1 MFNQNNNIESYI
13 NMLIKTKD
21 KCEDKIQKLE
31 KEFSNLPFNYTTIQ
45 SSDVLKDILKD
56 VLKKELIVAFSFTF
70 LSAIVALITGTFLT
84 LFAINLIT
92 YCTII
97 HQFKKSKLSY
107 NKIQTLSNFL
117 MVIEQKIEIFSK
129 ANNLGVSLKNNFTV
143 EEIFNLEKQYENDI
157 NNIYNSNINQI
168 YQVYQVIC
176 DEYKKDNIYL
186 EYFERKQES
195 YDKYISTQEKSFLTE
210 EDNTIDEQFDFGF
223 FNNQYD
229 YSVNT
234 ENKKIKQKT
243 LKKF

>member
-1 MFNQNNNIESYI
+1 M
-13 NMLIKTKD
+13 
-21 KCEDKIQKLE
+21 
-31 KEFSNLPFNYTTIQ
+31 
-45 SSDVLKDILKD
+45 
-56 VLKKELIVAFSFTF
+56 
-70 LSAIVALITGTFLT
+70 
-84 LFAINLIT
+84 
-92 YCTII
+92 
-97 HQFKKSKLSY
+97 
-107 NKIQTLSNFL
+107 QTLSNFL

-129 ANNLGVSLKNNFTV
+129 ANNLNINLKNNFTV
-143 EEIFNLEKQYENDI
+143 EEIFSLEKQYENDI

-195 YDKYISTQEKSFLTE
+195 YDKYISTQEKSFLVN
-210 EDNTIDEQFDFGF
+210 EDNAIDEQFDLGF

-234 ENKKIKQKT
+234 ENKKVKQKT

>member
-1 MFNQNNNIESYI
+1 M
-13 NMLIKTKD
+13 
-21 KCEDKIQKLE
+21 
-31 KEFSNLPFNYTTIQ
+31 
-45 SSDVLKDILKD
+45 
-56 VLKKELIVAFSFTF
+56 
-70 LSAIVALITGTFLT
+70 
-84 LFAINLIT
+84 
-92 YCTII
+92 
-97 HQFKKSKLSY
+97 
-107 NKIQTLSNFL
+107 QTLSNFL

-129 ANNLGVSLKNNFTV
+129 ANNLNINLKNNFTV
-143 EEIFNLEKQYENDI
+143 EEIFSLEKQYENDI

-195 YDKYISTQEKSFLTE
+195 YDKYISTQEKSFLVK
-210 EDNTIDEQFDFGF
+210 EDNAIDEQFDLDF

-234 ENKKIKQKT
+234 ENKKVKQKT

>member
-1 MFNQNNNIESYI
+1 M
-13 NMLIKTKD
+13 
-21 KCEDKIQKLE
+21 
-31 KEFSNLPFNYTTIQ
+31 
-45 SSDVLKDILKD
+45 
-56 VLKKELIVAFSFTF
+56 
-70 LSAIVALITGTFLT
+70 
-84 LFAINLIT
+84 
-92 YCTII
+92 
-97 HQFKKSKLSY
+97 
-107 NKIQTLSNFL
+107 QTLSNFL

-129 ANNLGVSLKNNFTV
+129 ANNLNINLKNNFTV
-143 EEIFNLEKQYENDI
+143 EEIFSLEKQYENDI

-168 YQVYQVIC
+168 YQDYQVIC

-234 ENKKIKQKT
+234 ENKKVKRKT

>member
-1 MFNQNNNIESYI
+1 M
-13 NMLIKTKD
+13 
-21 KCEDKIQKLE
+21 
-31 KEFSNLPFNYTTIQ
+31 
-45 SSDVLKDILKD
+45 
-56 VLKKELIVAFSFTF
+56 
-70 LSAIVALITGTFLT
+70 
-84 LFAINLIT
+84 
-92 YCTII
+92 
-97 HQFKKSKLSY
+97 
-107 NKIQTLSNFL
+107 QTLSNFL

-129 ANNLGVSLKNNFTV
+129 ANNLNINLKNNFTV
-143 EEIFNLEKQYENDI
+143 EEIFSLEKQYENDI

-195 YDKYISTQEKSFLTE
+195 YDKYISTQEKSFLVK
-210 EDNTIDEQFDFGF
+210 EDNTIDEQFDLGF

-234 ENKKIKQKT
+234 ENKKVKRKT

>member
-1 MFNQNNNIESYI
+1 M
-13 NMLIKTKD
+13 
-21 KCEDKIQKLE
+21 
-31 KEFSNLPFNYTTIQ
+31 
-45 SSDVLKDILKD
+45 
-56 VLKKELIVAFSFTF
+56 
-70 LSAIVALITGTFLT
+70 
-84 LFAINLIT
+84 
-92 YCTII
+92 
-97 HQFKKSKLSY
+97 
-107 NKIQTLSNFL
+107 QTLSNFL

-129 ANNLGVSLKNNFTV
+129 ANNLNINLKNNFTV
-143 EEIFNLEKQYENDI
+143 EEIFSLEKQYENDI

-195 YDKYISTQEKSFLTE
+195 YDKYISTQEKSFLVK
-210 EDNTIDEQFDFGF
+210 EDNAIDEQFDLGF

-234 ENKKIKQKT
+234 ENKKVKQKT